1 MSYTTLNEAKRSGK
15 TVAYPICSKFCS
27 IGVVTSYSWNQT
39 FLVVSDGFVRL
50 YDSEETYNTEFKNF
64 VQEIYVTDDVK
75 TSQIKSKNISKV
87 QGIDWIIHAFYIE
100 MDNGFWMPQRLIKV
114 GSFDIG
120 VVQAL
125 KASIDR
131 LRTSDTVS

>member
-1 MSYTTLNEAKRSGK
+1 MSGN
-15 TVAYPICSKFCS
+15 
-27 IGVVTSYSWNQT
+27 
-39 FLVVSDGFVRL
+39 
-50 YDSEETYNTEFKNF
+50 
-64 VQEIYVTDDVK
+64 
-75 TSQIKSKNISKV
+75 
-87 QGIDWIIHAFYIE
+87 HAFYIE

-131 LRTSDTVS
+131 LRTSDTVSWIKRSKEDEGQIMRMDKWKKLCTRKNDNSI